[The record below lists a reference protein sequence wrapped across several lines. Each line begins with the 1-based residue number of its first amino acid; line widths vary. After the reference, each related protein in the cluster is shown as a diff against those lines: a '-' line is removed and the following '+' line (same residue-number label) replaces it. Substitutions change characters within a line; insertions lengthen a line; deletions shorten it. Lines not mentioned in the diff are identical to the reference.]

1 MIELAFVGKI
11 VDIQDIPDSDFI
23 SSATVICGKGGKWK
37 GVIRKVDFSLGDPC
51 VVYLPDAILP
61 DTNPASR
68 IIKGHV
74 KMRRFRGAPSEVLIT
89 PFSGQHQ
96 DIGTDLTEALGVTKY
111 FKSIP
116 SNMQGNALGP
126 FPSFIPKTD
135 EPNYQRNED
144 LVLALHGKPYYVTE
158 KADGS
163 STTAFKY
170 KGVFGLCSRNW
181 ELAYAHNNGY
191 WKVAA
196 KYKVEDKLPEG
207 YAIQWETCGPNV
219 QNNRMGFQDL
229 DGVMFSAYDIE
240 GHKYLEMDEM
250 LDLAKVIG
258 FPVVKVLD
266 CGTEFN
272 KDTVELLGE
281 GKYECSGKER
291 EGVVVRSQ
299 QNLIQDHSPISFK
312 VINLNY
318 GG

>member
-11 VDIQDIPDSDFI
+11 IDIQDIPDSDFI

-37 GVIRKVDFSLGDPC
+37 GVVRKADFSLNDPC
-51 VVYLPDAILP
+51 VVYLPDSLLP
-61 DTNPASR
+61 IESPVREFLKDGLVR
-68 IIKGHV
+68 
-74 KMRRFRGAPSEVLIT
+74 MRRFRGVPSEVLIM
-89 PFSGQHQ
+89 PYSEGL
-96 DIGTDLTEALGVTKY
+96 DIGTDLTVPLGVTKY
-111 FKSIP
+111 FKPVP
-116 SNMQGNALGP
+116 SNMQGNALGL

-135 EPNYQRNED
+135 ELNYQRYGE
-144 LVLALHGKPYYVTE
+144 LVKELHGKPYYVTE

-163 STTAFKY
+163 STTAFRY
-170 KGVFGLCSRNW
+170 KGRFGLCSRNW
-181 ELAYAHNNGY
+181 ELAYNYDNGY

-196 KYKVEDKLPEG
+196 KYKVEEKLPEG
-207 YAIQWETCGPNV
+207 YAIQWETCGPGV
-219 QNNRMGFQDL
+219 QSNRMGFNDL

-240 GHKYLEMDEM
+240 GHRYLEMDEM

-258 FPVVKVLD
+258 FPTVKIID
-266 CGTEFN
+266 FGMEFN

-281 GKYECSGKER
+281 GKYEVSGKER